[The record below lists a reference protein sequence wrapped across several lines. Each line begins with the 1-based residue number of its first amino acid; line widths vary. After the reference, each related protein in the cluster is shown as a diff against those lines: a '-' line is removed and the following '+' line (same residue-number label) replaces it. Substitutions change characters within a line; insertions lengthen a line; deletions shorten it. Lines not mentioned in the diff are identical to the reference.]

1 MNSRDPD
8 TPTAASRAAEAR
20 ATFVSRAAVAAV
32 VIAVFAGLVWADATG
47 LGGAPPVW
55 WLLPLVVAVAARG
68 AAEFAGLFAAAG
80 VPIRGLLV
88 QLLAVTVG
96 VSAVFG
102 SQAVVAAAPLAPRGA
117 QLGWTAVA
125 MTGAVIALV
134 AAEVARYAR
143 GRRALD
149 GLAAG
154 VLVVAW
160 LGLPLAFMV
169 ALRLVCVENLGPE
182 QRGPGHLGILP
193 LVSLIAVVKAGD
205 IAAYVVGSLVGRTKM
220 APVLSPG
227 KTWEGAVA
235 SLVASAAV
243 AWFVIER
250 AGLASAGRPW
260 GGWPLFGLAVGAAGM
275 LGDLAESLAKR
286 DLGAKDSGRLLGGL
300 GGVLDLVDSL
310 LLAAPVA
317 WLLWVL
323 GG

>member
-1 MNSRDPD
+1 MSQPE
-8 TPTAASRAAEAR
+8 PAPSAPAR
-20 ATFVSRAAVAAV
+20 SALASRAAVATV
-32 VIAVFAGLVWADATG
+32 LIALFAALVWADAAG
-47 LGGAPPVW
+47 LGDAPPVW
-55 WLLPLVVAVAARG
+55 WLMPLVVAVAARG

-80 VPIRGLLV
+80 VPIRGRLV
-88 QLLAVTVG
+88 QFLTVAVAIS
-96 VSAVFG
+96 SAFG
-102 SQAVVAAAPLAPRGA
+102 AQAVVAATPLAPRSA

-125 MTGAVIALV
+125 MMIAVAALL
-134 AAEVARYAR
+134 AAEVAGYAR
-143 GRRALD
+143 GRRAID

-154 VLVVAW
+154 GLVVAW

-193 LVSLIAVVKAGD
+193 LVSLVAVVKAGD
-205 IAAYVVGSLVGRTKM
+205 IAAYIVGSLAGRTKL

-235 SLVASAAV
+235 SLAASVAA

-250 AGLASAGRPW
+250 TGLASGARPW
-260 GGWPLFGLAVGAAGM
+260 GGWPLYGLAIGAAGM

-286 DLGAKDSGRLLGGL
+286 ELGAKDSGRMLGGL

-310 LLAAPVA
+310 LLAAPIA
-317 WLLWVL
+317 WLLWAA
-323 GG
+323 G

>member
-1 MNSRDPD
+1 MSPPDPD
-8 TPTAASRAAEAR
+8 PSAPARAAFASR
-20 ATFVSRAAVAAV
+20 TAVATV
-32 VIAVFAGLVWADATG
+32 LIALFAALVWADAAG
-47 LGGAPPVW
+47 LGDAPPAW

-80 VPIRGLLV
+80 VPIRGRLEQSLTV
-88 QLLAVTVG
+88 AVAIS
-96 VSAVFG
+96 SAFG
-102 SQAVVAAAPLAPRGA
+102 AQAVVAAAPLAPRSA
-117 QLGWTAVA
+117 QLGWTAPAMMIAVA
-125 MTGAVIALV
+125 ALL

-143 GRRALD
+143 GARALD

-193 LVSLIAVVKAGD
+193 LVSLVAVVKAGD
-205 IAAYVVGSLVGRTKM
+205 IAAYVFGSLAGRTKL

-227 KTWEGAVA
+227 KTWEGASA
-235 SLVASAAV
+235 SLAASVAV
-243 AWFVIER
+243 AWLVIER
-250 AGLASAGRPW
+250 TGLAADARPW
-260 GGWPLFGLAVGAAGM
+260 GGWPLYGLAVGAAGM

-286 DLGAKDSGRLLGGL
+286 ELGAKDSGRMLGGL

-310 LLAAPVA
+310 LLAAPIA
-317 WLLWVL
+317 WLLWAA
-323 GG
+323 G